1 MNLER
6 FVAAQ
11 APVIDQVRRELAAG
25 RKRTHWMW
33 FVFPQLRGLGQ
44 SDMARRYEIGSLEE
58 ARAYLAHPVLGP
70 RLEDCTALVNAVQG
84 RSAEEILG
92 GVDAMKLRSC
102 LTLFLAAR
110 PGAEPFRTALDRYY
124 GGVPDP
130 RTVVLLA
137 EDGARSSGVPN
148 IRLGTPL

>member
-1 MNLER
+1 MPDGMDLER

-11 APVIDQVRRELAAG
+11 DPVIGQVRQELAAG

-44 SDMARRYEIGSLEE
+44 SAMAQRYGLASLAE
-58 ARAYLAHPVLGP
+58 AQAYLAHPVLGP

-92 GVDAMKLRSC
+92 GVDAMKFRSC
-102 LTLFLAAR
+102 MTLFAAVR
-110 PGAEPFRTALDRYY
+110 PGDSPFRTALAQYFE
-124 GGVPDP
+124 GEPDP
-130 RTVVLLA
+130 RTLA
-137 EDGARSSGVPN
+137 MLP
-148 IRLGTPL
+148 